1 MLNHP
6 ITRLDRDEKLRHR
19 LLPFCR
25 LKPGEIWRDRR
36 NGHRVG
42 CLDATSGEDVA
53 RLCGKEPAR
62 VVGQGHRRLPIQHPP
77 YNFIAFERRRDVD
90 FVVWLRRVVNNT
102 YEALGADSGLYLW
115 IGADQKDGFAP
126 LPEVMMMMRDS
137 GFTSRSFITLRNQR
151 GYGTQK
157 NWMSVRQELL
167 YYTKGSPAFTPQYTD
182 IPKALKGYYKEVNG
196 RMTENTERG
205 RGDSIRAGNVWIDV
219 QQVFYRMEENVNG
232 CYAQKPLK
240 AISRII
246 EASSSPGDTALDFFS
261 HSGSTL
267 LAAEMTGRKC
277 LAMDIDPIF
286 CEITIRRLENFR
298 LAGRT
303 GWQNS
308 NPFARELGQ
317 MATERREE
325 GRGDGA
331 TGRR

>member
-6 ITRLDRDEKLRHR
+6 LARLDREEELRHR

-36 NGHRVG
+36 NGHLVG
-42 CLDATSGEDVA
+42 CLDATSREEVM

-62 VVGQGHRRLPIQHPP
+62 LAIQDPP
-77 YNFIAFERRRDVD
+77 YNFIAFERRLGED
-90 FVVWLRRVVNNT
+90 FVAWLRRVVNNT
-102 YEALGADSGLYLW
+102 YEALAPDSGLYLW
-115 IGADQKDGFAP
+115 IGADQKNDFAP
-126 LPEVMMMMRDS
+126 LPEVMLMMRES
-137 GFTSRSFITLRNQR
+137 GFTSRSFITVRNQR

-167 YYTKGSPAFTPQYTD
+167 YYTKGSPTFTPEYTD
-182 IPKALKGYYKEVNG
+182 IPKALKGYYREVNG

-205 RGDSIRAGNVWIDV
+205 RGDTIRAGNVWIDV

-240 AISRII
+240 AIKRII

-261 HSGSTL
+261 HSGTTL
-267 LAAEMTGRKC
+267 LAAEMTGRRC

-298 LAGRT
+298 LSGRT

-317 MATERREE
+317 MGSGGGVGSGEW
-325 GRGDGA
+325 GVGSG
-331 TGRR
+331 G

>member
-1 MLNHP
+1 MLDHP
-6 ITRLDRDEKLRHR
+6 LARLDCDEQLRHR
-19 LLPFCR
+19 LSQFCR
-25 LKPGEIWRDRR
+25 LKPGEIWRDRQ

-42 CLDATSGEDVA
+42 CLDATSREDVIK
-53 RLCGKEPAR
+53 LCGKEPA
-62 VVGQGHRRLPIQHPP
+62 QLAILDPP
-77 YNFIAFERRRDVD
+77 YNFVAFERRRSEE
-90 FVVWLRRVVNNT
+90 FVTWLQRVVKNS
-102 YEALGADSGLYLW
+102 YEALAADSGLYLW
-115 IGADQKDGFAP
+115 IGADQKNGFAP
-126 LPEVMMMMRDS
+126 LPEVMLMMRET

-167 YYTKGSPAFTPQYTD
+167 YYMKGSPAFTPQYTD

-205 RGDSIRAGNVWIDV
+205 RGDYIRAGNVWIDV

-240 AISRII
+240 AITRII
-246 EASSSPGDTALDFFS
+246 EASSAPGDTTLDFFS
-261 HSGSTL
+261 HSGTTL
-267 LAAEMTGRKC
+267 LAAEMTGRRC
-277 LAMDIDPIF
+277 LTMDIDPIF

-308 NPFARELGQ
+308 NPFAVETGQIGREG
-317 MATERREE
+317 
-325 GRGDGA
+325 
-331 TGRR
+331 